1 MPQSNSSFNEELSY
15 NYNVLKKSTDIEIT
29 TPWQRKVDHE
39 IWWKEKKL
47 QLVLNNSNKKSS
59 NPRKTLLTEQEK
71 VLLVKVD
78 QWVRCYSRLKEGRFY
93 INGKTL
99 ETAKTAGISTKKNS
113 AKGAKG
119 KKDRSILRL
128 KIELDDFEHHVSCL
142 TFLQK
147 LIPKFQLS
155 H

>member
-71 VLLVKVD
+71 ILLVKVD

-93 INGKTL
+93 ITWQNPWNSKNCWYIN
-99 ETAKTAGISTKKNS
+99 ETCLVWERRTV
-113 AKGAKG
+113 
-119 KKDRSILRL
+119 L
-128 KIELDDFEHHVSCL
+128 KVLKERKIAAFWD
-142 TFLQK
+142 
-147 LIPKFQLS
+147 
-155 H
+155 